1 MRSTR
6 RRIDLHIPVA
16 GFIRRL
22 SGSTDSVADR
32 RRATTMKIPV
42 PGLVPGIHAFLV
54 RRTASL
60 ETWVPTD
67 QVRGLK
73 AHGTSP
79 ATGRFWLPMVRELAG
94 KAA

>member
-1 MRSTR
+1 MSSTR

-22 SGSTDSVADR
+22 SGLTDSLGDR
-32 RRATTMKIPV
+32 RRVTTKKIPV

-54 RRTASL
+54 RRPASL
-60 ETWVPTD
+60 KTWV
-67 QVRGLK
+67 
-73 AHGTSP
+73 AGTSP